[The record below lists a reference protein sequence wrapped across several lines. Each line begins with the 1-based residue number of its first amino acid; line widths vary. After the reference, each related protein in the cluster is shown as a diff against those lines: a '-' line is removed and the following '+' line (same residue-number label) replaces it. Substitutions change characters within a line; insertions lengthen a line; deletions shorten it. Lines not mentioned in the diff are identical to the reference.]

1 MVGNYK
7 GCEEGVNA
15 NVALYTLVYPRRGH
29 SSISSVHPV
38 DPEAPMV
45 VIGISDV
52 IVVFLLHKIFIS
64 FRIIIMLVEFPLPHA
79 HVCSASVP
87 IRNQITVIFYG
98 TNSMHSLRYSIPF
111 LTEEVPP
118 YPQ

>member
-1 MVGNYK
+1 MVGNNK

-64 FRIIIMLVEFPLPHA
+64 FRIITAVCIMIDRSQKLVECDFPSP
-79 HVCSASVP
+79 
-87 IRNQITVIFYG
+87 
-98 TNSMHSLRYSIPF
+98 
-111 LTEEVPP
+111 LTGFNGFE
-118 YPQ
+118 

>member
-64 FRIIIMLVEFPLPHA
+64 FRIIVMLADLELPPMY
-79 HVCSASVP
+79 V
-87 IRNQITVIFYG
+87 
-98 TNSMHSLRYSIPF
+98 L
-111 LTEEVPP
+111 
-118 YPQ
+118 PQFQYVTKTQ

>member
-1 MVGNYK
+1 MVGNNK

-64 FRIIIMLVEFPLPHA
+64 SRIIITLADLELPPMY
-79 HVCSASVP
+79 V
-87 IRNQITVIFYG
+87 
-98 TNSMHSLRYSIPF
+98 L
-111 LTEEVPP
+111 
-118 YPQ
+118 PQFQYVTKSQ

>member
-64 FRIIIMLVEFPLPHA
+64 FRIIIILADSELTPMYVLPQFQY
-79 HVCSASVP
+79 VTKT
-87 IRNQITVIFYG
+87 Q
-98 TNSMHSLRYSIPF
+98 
-111 LTEEVPP
+111 
-118 YPQ
+118 